1 MISFENVKARFKT
14 MDLLVGLIC
23 AFKDNLLH
31 HSCRLVSNCKTLSD
45 VCAPE
50 IFIEVLKENSTLIDQ
65 IAAINRRNFNSD
77 LRQTLRL
84 EVKVVHDLH
93 IIVLRFLSV
102 VLTFS
107 MWRVLNPRCRK

>member
-1 MISFENVKARFKT
+1 

-31 HSCRLVSNCKTLSD
+31 HSCGLVSNCKTLSD

-50 IFIEVLKENSTLIDQ
+50 IFIDVSKENSALIDQ
-65 IAAINRRNFNSD
+65 IAAININRRNFNSD

-102 VLTFS
+102 VLTSFS
-107 MWRVLNPRCRK
+107 MWGF